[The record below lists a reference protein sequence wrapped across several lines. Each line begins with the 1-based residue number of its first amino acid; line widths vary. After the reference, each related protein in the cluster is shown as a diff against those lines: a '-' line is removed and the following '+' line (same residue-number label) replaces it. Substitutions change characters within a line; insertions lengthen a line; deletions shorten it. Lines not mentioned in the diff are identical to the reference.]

1 MSKLHPTTS
10 LYEDVTDEVKVEE
23 YFNKRKKK
31 QLIKVCS
38 ALKLNQTALR
48 ELESQALKYEV
59 DDNNQI
65 NENSI
70 NYKEFMNYVNDSYK
84 NKVISK
90 LLIFFYNIFI
100 V

>member
-1 MSKLHPTTS
+1 M
-10 LYEDVTDEVKVEE
+10 
-23 YFNKRKKK
+23 
-31 QLIKVCS
+31 
-38 ALKLNQTALR
+38 
-48 ELESQALKYEV
+48 KYEV

-90 LLIFFYNIFI
+90 LSDDQLVEVILLIFFYNIFI

>member
-1 MSKLHPTTS
+1 M
-10 LYEDVTDEVKVEE
+10 
-23 YFNKRKKK
+23 
-31 QLIKVCS
+31 
-38 ALKLNQTALR
+38 
-48 ELESQALKYEV
+48 KYEV

-90 LLIFFYNIFI
+90 LSDDQLVEVILIFFYNIFI